1 MEGADS
7 GTEGCGGGSTEARAD
22 ALAGSI
28 HFVDPNAYGNGWEY
42 NQHQL
47 RRRQYLDQ
55 LKKQLAEQKKKLENI

>member
-1 MEGADS
+1 MLGEKWKAQIAQS
-7 GTEGCGGGSTEARAD
+7 LPELPEAR
-22 ALAGSI
+22 SI